1 MNTYVNSPWWL
12 DAIKEANLRYENWE
26 SKAIQEYMAR
36 MDKQWVALSD
46 NQLQE
51 WLGSALGQRLKSLVE
66 NDSNIAEIF
75 LTDQYGG
82 LIAASGKTSDFYQAD
97 EEWWQLAYNNGIGH
111 NYFGEVELDESSGV
125 ISSAIAIPARDEKG
139 RIIAIVKAV
148 VDISNFFKET
158 ENYII
163 DKTGHSVLI
172 NEYGRV
178 IYCAGIKPMSAA
190 PLSAILI
197 KKLVDSKYAF
207 SIINLGRSEKS
218 IVSISEVNST
228 YFKRNNI
235 HWYSVILQ
243 DEGEVFLPL
252 YKIFSIVLIFT
263 LVLSLF
269 VIIFVQGITRKFF
282 ILPLNEINKGMRR
295 FSEGK
300 QDYRLNL
307 KTGDEI
313 EDLATSFNAMTDD
326 LMSTTVSIERLN
338 KEIVERK
345 KAEDKLIKLLAEEI
359 KSREIMA
366 SMLDD
371 NNKIREDLE
380 RSLNELKE
388 VQAQLIQSSKMATV
402 GMLAGGVAHE
412 INNPL
417 TGVLNNV
424 QLIKM
429 IATDKKDFSFEEFKQ
444 LLDVIEES
452 ALRCTK
458 ITRSLLDF
466 SHASKKESLLLSLN
480 EIVEKVSILVT
491 HELKLQNI
499 LIQQDFQPGLPA
511 ILGDPQLLQQVV
523 FDLIF
528 NAKWAIE
535 KKSEKTGGAI
545 TIKTQYETGKNE
557 VCLSISDSGIGISKE
572 NLDNIFQ
579 PFFSTKEVGQSTGLG
594 LSIVYRIVSVH
605 KGKITVE
612 SEVGVGTTF
621 KISFP
626 VISEI

>member
-1 MNTYVNSPWWL
+1 
-12 DAIKEANLRYENWE
+12 
-26 SKAIQEYMAR
+26 
-36 MDKQWVALSD
+36 
-46 NQLQE
+46 
-51 WLGSALGQRLKSLVE
+51 
-66 NDSNIAEIF
+66 
-75 LTDQYGG
+75 
-82 LIAASGKTSDFYQAD
+82 
-97 EEWWQLAYNNGIGH
+97 
-111 NYFGEVELDESSGV
+111 
-125 ISSAIAIPARDEKG
+125 
-139 RIIAIVKAV
+139 
-148 VDISNFFKET
+148 
-158 ENYII
+158 
-163 DKTGHSVLI
+163 
-172 NEYGRV
+172 
-178 IYCAGIKPMSAA
+178 
-190 PLSAILI
+190 
-197 KKLVDSKYAF
+197 
-207 SIINLGRSEKS
+207 
-218 IVSISEVNST
+218 
-228 YFKRNNI
+228 
-235 HWYSVILQ
+235 
-243 DEGEVFLPL
+243 
-252 YKIFSIVLIFT
+252 
-263 LVLSLF
+263 
-269 VIIFVQGITRKFF
+269 
-282 ILPLNEINKGMRR
+282 R